1 MAKEAFTVF
10 MFSVAVNY
18 QTWAITVDIQEM
30 TYEVA
35 RGDTITIPCTF
46 KTTKTNFSA
55 VSVDWTAHGDVDT
68 DPDIEIISG
77 FYPKNGDPIVDPGDG
92 YQGRASL
99 QYDLAKGIANLQ
111 LSSVTS
117 KETRVFQCK
126 VSIPGDKTGKL
137 SDTTKIVVLVA
148 PSVPECKIVG
158 KAEYFQNINLTC
170 KSSEGTPTPAYKWAS
185 YDVKNA
191 LRPNPLKSTD
201 VNGVL
206 SLYNISMDTSGYF
219 ICTSSNKIRSA
230 TCNLTLAVMPPS
242 MNIASTAG
250 IIGGVVAVI
259 AILAVVICCCC
270 CRKNKDNA
278 EEYNMGVPTNS
289 EYTDKEPHKIEEHQD
304 ERVESKPEKSA
315 NQRDQYEDRREQ
327 DYDHRSDRYSDRRDD
342 YDDRRTRSNDRLND
356 RYDDRY
362 DDRRSD
368 RYDDRYDDRRSDRYD
383 DRRSDRYD
391 DRRSDRYDDPRNDR
405 RDQYDDRYDDRPNY
419 RRDR

>member
-1 MAKEAFTVF
+1 MAGAIFAVF
-10 MFSVAVNY
+10 LFSVVNY
-18 QTWAITVDIQEM
+18 QTWAISVDIPEL

-46 KTTKTNFSA
+46 KPAKTNISA
-55 VSVDWTAHGDVDT
+55 VTVDWTAHGDVDT

-77 FYPKNGDPIVDPGDG
+77 YYPKNGDTSIDPGDG

-99 QYDLAKGIANLQ
+99 QFDLAKGIANLQ
-111 LSSVTS
+111 LSSLTS

-137 SDTTKIVVLVA
+137 SDTTKVVVLVA

-170 KSSEGTPTPAYKWAS
+170 QSSEGTPTPTYKWAS

-191 LRPNPLKSTD
+191 PRPNPLKSTD

-206 SLYNISMDTSGYF
+206 SLYNISVDTSGYF
-219 ICTSSNKIRSA
+219 ICTSSNKIRSQ

-250 IIGGVVAVI
+250 IIGGVVAVL

-270 CRKNKDNA
+270 RHRKNKDNA

-356 RYDDRY
+356 RYDDR
-362 DDRRSD
+362 
-368 RYDDRYDDRRSDRYD
+368 
-383 DRRSDRYD
+383 RSDRYD